1 MRSFLPALV
10 LVAFRLYAAEATL
23 DGFDAFVEG
32 QLKEWKAP
40 GAAVVVV
47 KDGKAILA
55 KGYGLRNVKENLPV
69 TTKTLFAIGSSSK
82 SFTVVTL
89 ALLVDQGKLEWDKP
103 VRDYLP
109 DFRMHDAAATER
121 MTPRDLVTH
130 RSGLPRHDLM
140 WYGSPLTRQQIYER
154 LRYLE
159 PSKDFRSTWQYQNIM
174 YMTAG
179 YLAGRVAG
187 TSWEDLVR
195 RSIFTPLGMTS
206 SNLSVS
212 DSRKSGDYAL
222 PYRTEKEQIVEI
234 PFRNIDEIGPAGSI
248 NSNVEDMTA
257 YLLMQLNRGRHG
269 GKPFLAESTVRQMHA
284 PQVVMP
290 GESRYKEVGASSYG
304 LGWMISTYQG
314 RKLVQHGGNID
325 GFSALVA
332 FLPAEN
338 IGTVILTNSNG
349 SQLPGVL
356 SRYTFDRLLG
366 IEPVAW
372 TQRIRDEEKQSK
384 AAQEAAE
391 KKQYTPR
398 RPNTRPSHEIAE
410 YAGEY
415 EHPAYGVIKV
425 EAAGAELRASLNA
438 HSSVF
443 KHFHYDVFEA
453 PEAPGNPLQRSK
465 IQFHTGLDGS
475 VESLSIPLDASL
487 KPVVF
492 PRRPD
497 AAFRE
502 RKYLEQFTGS
512 YAIGP
517 QTAVVSF
524 RDERTLVVSTGGQP
538 PVELAPT
545 RESTFALEGMT
556 GFSVEF
562 KKDAAGAVVEA
573 VFHQPNGS
581 FAAPRK

>member
-1 MRSFLPALV
+1 MRLRSIV
-10 LVAFRLYAAEATL
+10 LCATVLAFRAAAADL
-23 DGFDAFVEG
+23 AGFDDFVAA

-47 KDGKAILA
+47 KDGKPILS
-55 KGYGLRNVKENLPV
+55 KGYGLRNVTGNLPV
-69 TTKTLFAIGSSSK
+69 TTKTLFAIGSSTK

-103 VRDYLP
+103 VRDYMP

-140 WYGSPLTRQQIYER
+140 WYGSPLTRRQIYDR

-179 YLAGRVAG
+179 YLAGRVADMP
-187 TSWEDLVR
+187 WEDLVR
-195 RSIFTPLGMTS
+195 RSIFAPLGMNA
-206 SNLSVS
+206 SNLSVN
-212 DSRKSGDYAL
+212 DSRKTGDYAL
-222 PYRTEKEQIVEI
+222 PYRTEKEEIKEI

-257 YLLMQLNRGRHG
+257 YLLMQLDRGKHG
-269 GKPFLAESTVRQMHA
+269 GKPFLAESSVRQMHA

-290 GESRYKEVGASSYG
+290 GESRYKEVGSSSYG

-332 FLPAEN
+332 FLPGEN

-366 IEPVAW
+366 LEPVDW
-372 TQRIRDEEKQSK
+372 TQRIRGEEKQSK

-410 YAGEY
+410 YAGDY
-415 EHPAYGVIKV
+415 AHPAYGVVRV
-425 EAAGAELRASLNA
+425 EASGADLKATLNV

-443 KHFHYDVFEA
+443 KHYHYDVFEA
-453 PEAPGNPLQRSK
+453 PESPGNPLQRSK
-465 IQFHTGLDGS
+465 IQFHTAMDGS
-475 VESLSIPLDASL
+475 VESLSIPFDASL

-497 AAFRE
+497 AAFRD
-502 RKYLEQFTGS
+502 RKYLDQFTGA
-512 YAIGP
+512 YALGP
-517 QTAVVSF
+517 SVAAISL
-524 RDERTLVVSTGGQP
+524 RDAETLVVSVGGQA
-538 PVELAPT
+538 PVALVPT
-545 RESTFALEGMT
+545 REGTFSMEGMT
-556 GFSVEF
+556 GYSVEF

-581 FAAPRK
+581 FAAKRR